1 MLDILLLLIVA
12 LIAVAIVV
20 HTDLFNIVILY
31 SIFSLLCATLYLV
44 YMAPDVAL
52 AEAAIGSAFVP
63 MIFIVAISKQREF
76 IVLSRLEDGFL
87 SAGSDGSRPGR
98 GYVILKA
105 LCRQYGLKLVL
116 CPSGEE
122 KACRILARSS
132 ADIFVYEEDG
142 EYIMEGKGSSL
153 IMERLSHML
162 IDHEDISLVLTGDDE
177 NYD

>member
-1 MLDILLLLIVA
+1 MDTLLLFIVA
-12 LIAVAIVV
+12 FIAVAIVAQA
-20 HTDLFNIVILY
+20 DLFHVVILY
-31 SIFSLLCATLYLV
+31 SIFSLLCATLYV
-44 YMAPDVAL
+44 IYMAPDVAL

-76 IVLSRLEDGFL
+76 IVLSRLEDEFL
-87 SAGSDGSRPGR
+87 RPAKDGSRSGR
-98 GYVILKA
+98 GYVILSS

-116 CPSGEE
+116 CPSEDE

-132 ADIFVYEEDG
+132 ADIYVYEHDG
-142 EYIMEGKGSSL
+142 EYIMEGKGSSI

-162 IDHEDISLVLTGDDE
+162 IDHEDISLVLTGDEE